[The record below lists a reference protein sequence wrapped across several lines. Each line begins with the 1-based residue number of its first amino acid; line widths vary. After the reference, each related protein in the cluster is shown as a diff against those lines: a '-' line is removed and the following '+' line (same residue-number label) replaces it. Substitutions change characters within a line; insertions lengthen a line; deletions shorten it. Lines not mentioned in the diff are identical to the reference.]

1 MKNKILKIIKKERG
15 KTKMNKLVKIY
26 VVQMTKNLRKDL
38 NAKQKEQIAT
48 SFFADILG
56 DFRSNN
62 LTNEEVYFLHEELR
76 ALLGW
81 DF

>member
-1 MKNKILKIIKKERG
+1 
-15 KTKMNKLVKIY
+15 MNELVKIY

-38 NAKQKEQIAT
+38 TAKQKEQRAT

-56 DFRSNN
+56 DFCSNN
-62 LTNEEVYFLHEELR
+62 LTNEEVCFLHEELR

>member
-1 MKNKILKIIKKERG
+1 
-15 KTKMNKLVKIY
+15 MNKLVKIY

-38 NAKQKEQIAT
+38 PAKQKEQIAT

>member
-1 MKNKILKIIKKERG
+1 
-15 KTKMNKLVKIY
+15 MNKLVKIY
-26 VVQMTKNLRKDL
+26 VIQMTKNLRKDL
-38 NAKQKEQIAT
+38 PAKQKEQIAI
-48 SFFADILG
+48 SFCADILG

-76 ALLGW
+76 ALLRW

>member
-1 MKNKILKIIKKERG
+1 
-15 KTKMNKLVKIY
+15 MNKLVELY

-38 NAKQKEQIAT
+38 TAKQKEQMAT
-48 SFFADILG
+48 SFFADMLG

-62 LTNEEVYFLHEELR
+62 LTNEEVYFLHKELR

>member
-1 MKNKILKIIKKERG
+1 
-15 KTKMNKLVKIY
+15 MNKLAEIY

-38 NAKQKEQIAT
+38 PAKQKEQREA

>member
-1 MKNKILKIIKKERG
+1 MAIHYKKEIISPEV
-15 KTKMNKLVKIY
+15 LQELY
-26 VVQMTKNLRKDL
+26 PLS
-38 NAKQKEQIAT
+38 AKQKEQRAA